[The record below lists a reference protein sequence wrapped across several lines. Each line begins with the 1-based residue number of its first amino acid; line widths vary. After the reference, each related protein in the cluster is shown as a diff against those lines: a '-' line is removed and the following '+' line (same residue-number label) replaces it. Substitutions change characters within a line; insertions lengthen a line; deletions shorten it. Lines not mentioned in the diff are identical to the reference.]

1 MPYDIIQNQCKSQKY
16 TSKCRYVARKNLFFW
31 SFNKYCI
38 FQSCKRRKL
47 NTQIFIATILTS
59 RKICCGRDSITY
71 NFSLKIQQHNFQE
84 NKNAV
89 IVWTSALVQY
99 LYPVLINTC
108 KIMAGTLIGESD
120 IREREHTKMKIKATQ
135 LILSI
140 SFWKIIF

>member
-1 MPYDIIQNQCKSQKY
+1 MSLY
-16 TSKCRYVARKNLFFW
+16 SKKRNLFFW

-38 FQSCKRRKL
+38 FQSCERRKL
-47 NTQIFIATILTS
+47 NTQIFIAAILTS

-89 IVWTSALVQY
+89 IAWTSTLVLY

-120 IREREHTKMKIKATQ
+120 IREREHTNMKIKASR
-135 LILSI
+135 LIL
-140 SFWKIIF
+140 FIFFLKNNLLILFTHF